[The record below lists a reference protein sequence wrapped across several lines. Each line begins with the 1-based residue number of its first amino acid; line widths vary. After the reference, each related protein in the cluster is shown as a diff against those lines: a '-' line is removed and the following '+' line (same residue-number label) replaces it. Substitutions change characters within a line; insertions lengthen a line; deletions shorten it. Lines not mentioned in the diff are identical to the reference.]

1 MKEILVIFFFYFY
14 TFPLILFL
22 LYFFLYRFLPPK
34 IRTLYAFSLL
44 FLFLLHIIKFFVNVL
59 STPYY
64 KTFMCSDVAVT
75 GSEQRLD
82 EMAARGRCLVLV
94 LLVAAVSAARLSASA
109 SRQDALFLGQVRGK
123 GGHVVFPPSRS
134 HP

>member
-1 MKEILVIFFFYFY
+1 MLYFY
-14 TFPLILFL
+14 TFPLLFFL
-22 LYFFLYRFLPPK
+22 LYFFYTDFYLLKHAQSTNFP
-34 IRTLYAFSLL
+34 SLSFL

-59 STPYY
+59 SSPYY
-64 KTFMCSDVAVT
+64 KTFMCSDAAVT

-82 EMAARGRCLVLV
+82 EMAAQGRCLGLV
-94 LLVAAVSAARLSASA
+94 LLVAAVPAARLSASA

-123 GGHVVFPPSRS
+123 GCHVVLPPSRS